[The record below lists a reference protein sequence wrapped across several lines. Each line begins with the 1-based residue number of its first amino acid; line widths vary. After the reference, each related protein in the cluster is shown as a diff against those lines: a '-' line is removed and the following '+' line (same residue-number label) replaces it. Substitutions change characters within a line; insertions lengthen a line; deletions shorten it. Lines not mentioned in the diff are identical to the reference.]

1 MKVQYIKN
9 YTDADGRTF
18 LNGWTAEHTDS
29 EGQRRI
35 DEGACI
41 EVAKDARARRSTI
54 VYTECIPDEMP
65 EAPAEAKAEQKTN
78 KFKRK

>member
-18 LNGWTAEHTDS
+18 LNGWTAEHADA
-29 EGQRRI
+29 EGQRRV
-35 DEGACI
+35 DEGACK

-54 VYTECIPDEMP
+54 VHTECIPDAMP
-65 EAPAEAKAEQKTN
+65 EAPAEEKPKTTT
-78 KFKRK
+78 FKRK